1 MIFDLGALG
10 KGYALDQAADVLAMH
25 GVHNAVLNAGDS
37 TVLAIGTVHPDGAM
51 PTVVVNLDAGGITR
65 VTGNALYGVTAN

>member
-1 MIFDLGALG
+1 MTG
-10 KGYALDQAADVLAMH
+10 KEAKMFRIGQRVTTPQ
-25 GVHNAVLNAGDS
+25 GVG

>member
-1 MIFDLGALG
+1 MFRIG
-10 KGYALDQAADVLAMH
+10 QRVTTPQ
-25 GVHNAVLNAGDS
+25 GVG

-65 VTGNALYGVTAN
+65 VTGNALYGVTVN